1 MSSKV
6 KASDKASD
14 NSYKASDNSY
24 KLVIVESP
32 AKCSK
37 IESFLGAGYKCVASF
52 GHIRELDN
60 SFINIKK
67 IDSSFKPA
75 FTLMESKKQQIAK
88 LRKMISEASDV
99 FLASDDD
106 REGEAISWHI
116 CDTFKLSIKDTKR
129 IVFHEITE
137 SAIKKA
143 IMNPRR
149 IDMNIVY
156 AQQAR
161 QVLDMIVGYKI
172 SPLLWKKISQHK
184 KTGLS
189 AGRCQTPAL
198 RIVYDNQREIDTSP
212 SSQVYTTTGYFTS
225 KNLDFTLN
233 YQHESAEEMSAF
245 LEESLNH
252 EHIYKCG
259 EIRNV
264 TKKSPIP
271 FTTSGLQ
278 QMASSELRISP
289 KDTMSACQKLYE
301 GGYITYMRTDSVV
314 YSYEFLE
321 KAEKYICKTY
331 GEKYYKSLNN
341 TESEDIQSECREK
354 EKEKP
359 KTKAKDK
366 KKKDTEKN
374 GDAVG
379 MTGVSPVAHEAIRP
393 TDIELVEVDKEIGN
407 KEVRIYHLIRKNT
420 LESCME
426 AAIYKGVTAT
436 VSAPKNEVVVST
448 LLSPLYR
455 YSTEQVVFPGWKI
468 VDGYEKESPS
478 FTYLQTLKS
487 GSVLNYKKIT
497 SKVGLKNSK
506 SHYTEATLVQLL
518 EKNGIGR
525 PSTFASLVE
534 KIQERE
540 YVLKE
545 DVKGKTVE
553 CMDFVLEGEE
563 LLENKTK
570 REMGNEKGKMV
581 IQPTGTLVLEFLL
594 KHFDKLFNYEY
605 TKTMEDAL
613 DLVSKGE
620 KEWYELCNDCLIDIT
635 SVLSEV
641 EDEEDENINI
651 KIDETHTYM
660 IGKYG
665 PVVKCREIEIDGG
678 KEIKN
683 SKKTKDS
690 AVTFKKVKP
699 DLDIGKLKRGE
710 YTLNEILST
719 ETKTYTKEIG
729 QHQGHPIYLKNGQYG
744 FYIEWRD
751 IRKAYKEEDA
761 EAITLEE
768 AIELLSKNESAL
780 LTIVRKVDDT
790 TSIRTGKYGD
800 YIFHKKKTMK
810 TPKFYKLDDF
820 VKDNKTDN
828 GKDASY
834 RSCDLSL
841 LTTWIY
847 TKFKL

>member
-6 KASDKASD
+6 KAKASDKSSDKACD
-14 NSYKASDNSY
+14 TSYKACDTSSYKACDTSSY

-233 YQHESAEEMSAF
+233 HQHESAEEMSSF

-264 TKKSPIP
+264 NKKSPIP

-331 GEKYYKSLNN
+331 GDKYFRD
-341 TESEDIQSECREK
+341 TQVDREK
-354 EKEKP
+354 EKENTKT
-359 KTKAKDK
+359 KTKATKDK
-366 KKKDTEKN
+366 KKKDVEEEA
-374 GDAVG
+374 D
-379 MTGVSPVAHEAIRP
+379 SAHEAIRP
-393 TDIELVEVDKEIGN
+393 TDIEVVEVDKELGN
-407 KEVRIYHLIRKNT
+407 KEVRIYHLIRRNT

-426 AAIYKGVTAT
+426 SAIYKGVSACI
-436 VSAPKNEVVVST
+436 SAPYNKE
-448 LLSPLYR
+448 YR

-468 VDGYEKESPS
+468 VDGYEKESPT

-525 PSTFASLVE
+525 PSTFASLVD

-553 CMDFVLEGEE
+553 CMDFTLEGEE

-605 TKTMEDAL
+605 TKTMEEAL

-665 PVVKCREIEIDGG
+665 PVIKCREIEIDGG
-678 KEIKN
+678 KGIKN
-683 SKKTKDS
+683 RKKNKDS

-719 ETKTYTKEIG
+719 ETKTETKELG
-729 QHQGHPIYLKNGQYG
+729 KYNDNPIYLKNGQYG

-751 IRKAYKEEDA
+751 IRKSVEPEVAEEMTLDDA
-761 EAITLEE
+761 IK
-768 AIELLSKNESAL
+768 LLSESSSTEKAL

-820 VKDNKTDN
+820 VKDNKTED
-828 GKDASY
+828 GTEMSY
-834 RSCDLSL
+834 RTCDISILSK
-841 LTTWIY
+841 WVY
-847 TKFKL
+847 TKYKL

>member
-1 MSSKV
+1 MSSKIV
-6 KASDKASD
+6 SKMKATDKLS
-14 NSYKASDNSY
+14 SY

-37 IESFLGAGYKCVASF
+37 IETFLGPGYKCIASF
-52 GHIRELDN
+52 GHIRELDS
-60 SFINIKK
+60 SFVKLK
-67 IDSSFKPA
+67 TIDSSFKPT
-75 FTLMESKKQQIAK
+75 FTLMESKKQQIDK
-88 LRKMISEASDV
+88 LRKMISEASDIY
-99 FLASDDD
+99 LASDDD

-137 SAIKKA
+137 SAIKRA

-149 IDMNIVY
+149 IDMNLVY

-172 SPLLWKKISQHK
+172 SPLLWKKISQNK

-198 RIVYDNQREIDTSP
+198 RIVYDNQREINTSP

-233 YQHESAEEMSAF
+233 YQHESAEEMSGF

-252 EHIYKCG
+252 EHIYNCEKV
-259 EIRNV
+259 RDM
-264 TKKSPIP
+264 TKKAPIP

-314 YSYEFLE
+314 YSCEFLE
-321 KAEKYICKTY
+321 KAEKYITKKY

-341 TESEDIQSECREK
+341 SESKSREKDKEREKDKDKNKKNEESESE
-354 EKEKP
+354 
-359 KTKAKDK
+359 
-366 KKKDTEKN
+366 
-374 GDAVG
+374 
-379 MTGVSPVAHEAIRP
+379 SAHEAIRP
-393 TDIELVEVDKEIGN
+393 TDITLEEVDKEEFTP
-407 KEVRIYHLIRKNT
+407 KEVKIYHLIRRNT

-426 AAIYKGVTAT
+426 TAIYKGLTAT
-436 VSAPKNEVVVST
+436 VSAPTTKNG
-448 LLSPLYR
+448 LSALYR
-455 YSTEQVVFPGWKI
+455 YSTEQVVFPGWKA
-468 VDGYEKESPS
+468 VDGYEKESPT

-487 GSVLNYKKIT
+487 GSVLPYKKIT

-518 EKNGIGR
+518 EKQGIGR

-570 REMGNEKGKMV
+570 REMGNEKSKMV

-605 TKTMEDAL
+605 TKQMEDDL
-613 DLVSKGE
+613 DLIAKGE
-620 KEWYELCNDCLIDIT
+620 KVWYELCNDCLREISSI
-635 SVLSEV
+635 LSEV

-651 KIDETHTYM
+651 KIDDYHTYM
-660 IGKYG
+660 IGRYG
-665 PVVKCREIEIDGG
+665 PVLKCISRD
-678 KEIKN
+678 
-683 SKKTKDS
+683 KKVVS
-690 AVTFKKVKP
+690 FKKVKP
-699 DLDIGKLKRGE
+699 DLDIEKLKRGE
-710 YTLNEILST
+710 YTLNDILST
-719 ETKTYTKEIG
+719 ETNEKTKELG
-729 QHQGHPIYLKNGQYG
+729 KYNGHPIYLKNGKFG
-744 FYIEWRD
+744 FYIEWND
-751 IRKAYKEEDA
+751 IKKSVES
-761 EAITLEE
+761 EAVEGMNLDG
-768 AIELLSKNESAL
+768 AIELLSKNESTN
-780 LTIVRKVDDT
+780 LTIVRKIDDY

-810 TPKFYKLDDF
+810 IPKFYKLDDF
-820 VKDNKTDN
+820 TKDH

-834 RSCDLSL
+834 RTCDLSL
-841 LTTWIY
+841 LATWIY

>member
-6 KASDKASD
+6 KAKASD
-14 NSYKASDNSY
+14 KASDNSY

-143 IMNPRR
+143 IVNPRR

-212 SSQVYTTTGYFTS
+212 SKQVYTTTGYFTS

-233 YQHESAEEMSAF
+233 HQHESAEEMSAF

-314 YSYEFLE
+314 YSEEFLE

-366 KKKDTEKN
+366 KKKDTEVDEKEE
-374 GDAVG
+374 
-379 MTGVSPVAHEAIRP
+379 SAHEAIRP

-407 KEVRIYHLIRKNT
+407 KEVRIYHLIRRNT

-436 VSAPKNEVVVST
+436 VSAPKNGVVVST
-448 LLSPLYR
+448 LLSPLYK

-820 VKDNKTDN
+820 VKDN
-828 GKDASY
+828 GKNASY